1 MSRALCRAWAAKAR
15 EPRGILVM
23 VFLRTLL
30 MVEIIRFPV
39 RSNATGTLGGNHSDR
54 EEEDATGA
62 ADDDS
67 DDEEIH
73 DDDEDAAD
81 NDDDNDEETDDD
93 DCDVVVSRESD
104 IPEPSQRLLR
114 GPCTRSAPALVTA
127 DECKQNGHGARG
139 AVERLA
145 PGTTCAVSPR
155 KSSTLDAVGDL
166 LASAGSLS
174 AIIII

>member
-1 MSRALCRAWAAKAR
+1 
-15 EPRGILVM
+15 
-23 VFLRTLL
+23 

-39 RSNATGTLGGNHSDR
+39 RSNATGTLGGNNSDR
-54 EEEDATGA
+54 EDKDATGA
-62 ADDDS
+62 AYNDS
-67 DDEEIH
+67 DDEEID
-73 DDDEDAAD
+73 DDDEEATDNAAD

-93 DCDVVVSRESD
+93 WDVGGSRESD

-114 GPCTRSAPALVTA
+114 GPCTRSVPAFVTA
-127 DECKQNGHGARG
+127 DEHKQNGHGARG